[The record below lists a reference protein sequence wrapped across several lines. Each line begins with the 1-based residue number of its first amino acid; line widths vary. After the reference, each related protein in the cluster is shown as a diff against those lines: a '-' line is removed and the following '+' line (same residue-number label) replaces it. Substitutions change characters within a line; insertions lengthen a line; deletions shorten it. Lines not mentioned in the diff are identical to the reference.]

1 MQYRELTLAEEES
14 IFVGEAITIGA
25 IMAILTAAVMAVVI
39 YKMFTSNKGTTTV
52 PGGWKF
58 TWN

>member
-1 MQYRELTLAEEES
+1 MNYELMSEEELENH
-14 IFVGEAITIGA
+14 VPGEAITLTA
-25 IMAILTAAVMAVVI
+25 VMAILAVAIIAVVA
-39 YKMFTSNKGTTTV
+39 YKIFTSNKGTTTV